1 MCGSGGVRLP
11 QSHGE
16 NLVHGIETAKLPWA
30 VPFMAISSLKSA
42 SPCRF
47 FRVAIERFAVIT
59 TSDGLWRTAI
69 LKGALKRICPMHQC
83 RTILAATDLSP
94 RANRAARRGAQ
105 LAHTHGS
112 ALHLALVL
120 REAGDRDLP
129 APLALESIR
138 DQGEGGCADGPHA
151 LLNELASVLQRHY
164 GVEVVRHVLYGRPR
178 EALISAASEVS
189 ADLMIVGAH
198 GAGFFR
204 EFLLGSTAF
213 HLVYRCR
220 QPVLVVKNDVFGP
233 YESVLV
239 GVDLSPDSGR
249 ALSASAALAPRA
261 AFTALYAV
269 CLPFESRWALGD
281 IGDEAWE
288 QYRRKVLDVART
300 ELTAFLT
307 RYPSAARVQPRADY
321 GDPVK
326 LLLERTWQGHADLVV
341 VAKHGRGSPHGPE
354 LGSVSRRIVE
364 AADCDVLLVGAN
376 T

>member
-1 MCGSGGVRLP
+1 MPV
-11 QSHGE
+11 
-16 NLVHGIETAKLPWA
+16 V
-30 VPFMAISSLKSA
+30 
-42 SPCRF
+42 
-47 FRVAIERFAVIT
+47 
-59 TSDGLWRTAI
+59 
-69 LKGALKRICPMHQC
+69 
-83 RTILAATDLSP
+83 
-94 RANRAARRGAQ
+94 
-105 LAHTHGS
+105 
-112 ALHLALVL
+112 
-120 REAGDRDLP
+120 
-129 APLALESIR
+129 
-138 DQGEGGCADGPHA
+138 
-151 LLNELASVLQRHY
+151 
-164 GVEVVRHVLYGRPR
+164 VVR
-178 EALISAASEVS
+178 
-189 ADLMIVGAH
+189 
-198 GAGFFR
+198 
-204 EFLLGSTAF
+204 
-213 HLVYRCR
+213 
-220 QPVLVVKNDVFGP
+220 NDVLGP
-233 YESVLV
+233 YENVLV

>member
-1 MCGSGGVRLP
+1 
-11 QSHGE
+11 
-16 NLVHGIETAKLPWA
+16 
-30 VPFMAISSLKSA
+30 
-42 SPCRF
+42 
-47 FRVAIERFAVIT
+47 
-59 TSDGLWRTAI
+59 
-69 LKGALKRICPMHQC
+69 MHQC

-249 ALSASAALAPRA
+249 ALSAAVTLAPRA
-261 AFTALYAV
+261 ECAAMYAV
-269 CLPFESRWALGD
+269 CLPYESRWALRD
-281 IGDEAWE
+281 RCDDVWK
-288 QYRRKVLDVART
+288 QYQRKAMDVARA
-300 ELTAFLT
+300 ELIAFLAT
-307 RYPSAARVQPRADY
+307 RAPDARIQPRVEY
-321 GDPVK
+321 GDPAK

-341 VAKHGRGSPHGPE
+341 VAKHGRGRLNDLD

-364 AADCDVLLVGAN
+364 AAECDVLLAGADA
-376 T
+376 